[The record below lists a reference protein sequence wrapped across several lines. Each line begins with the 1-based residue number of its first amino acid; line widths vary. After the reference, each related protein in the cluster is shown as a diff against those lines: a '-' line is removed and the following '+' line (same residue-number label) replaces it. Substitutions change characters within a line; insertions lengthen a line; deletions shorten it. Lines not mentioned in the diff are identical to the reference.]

1 MFCFRFR
8 PLQTAPAET
17 VSWFVASA
25 DFCSKLSEFALN
37 NNLVLSL
44 KKQKKHLSLCS
55 GQPGGEPDL
64 LRPPARGLHCRA
76 LGLQDFDT
84 RDRERGE
91 QGLDGAA
98 GGDFHG

>member
-1 MFCFRFR
+1 MFSFRFR

-25 DFCSKLSEFALN
+25 DFCSKLSEFSLN

-44 KKQKKHLSLCS
+44 KKHLALCS

-64 LRPPARGLHCRA
+64 LRPPAGGLHCRA

-84 RDRERGE
+84 GDRERRK